1 MSDFHLD
8 QRAKTIPKLEGSI
21 SIPGTVPLAAKRN
34 VYDPSPF
41 VGVGNLGKLLSSLL
55 DSTLAR
61 SLPIGSFKIRGNDG
75 ERIIVFLLLKQ
86 PRTYQRSECQ
96 VQRSTLLYEMVLF
109 AWLPLLLTLIRKD
122 S

>member
-75 ERIIVFLLLKQ
+75 ER
-86 PRTYQRSECQ
+86 RSECQ